1 MKNKEGLYM
10 ALSGTVVGAVNGFF
24 GGGGG
29 MIILPLFT
37 MLLGFRQKTAHATA
51 IAVILPISI
60 ISAVIYIIGSGF
72 EIFNLNTLYVAIG
85 VLLGGIAGALILKKI
100 DNAWLV
106 KIFAVVMLVAGV
118 KMMVF

>member
-1 MKNKEGLYM
+1 
-10 ALSGTVVGAVNGFF
+10 
-24 GGGGG
+24 
-29 MIILPLFT
+29 

>member
-1 MKNKEGLYM
+1 MKNKEPLYM
-10 ALSGTVVGAVNGFF
+10 ALAGTVVGAVNGFF

-29 MIILPLFT
+29 MIILPIFT

-60 ISAVIYIIGSGF
+60 ISAVVYVIGNGF
-72 EIFNLNTLYVAIG
+72 KVFNLDTLFVAIG
-85 VLLGGIAGALILKKI
+85 VLIGGVFGALLLKKI
-100 DNAWLV
+100 NNAWLV
-106 KIFAVVMLVAGV
+106 KIFAVIMLVAGV